1 MQLVLIVVG
10 VFLALLLGWVGYCF
24 VKLGFPERL
33 RLLLGGIDGVHNVVD
48 QAAAR
53 HGDRTLVEV
62 ESPLSWK
69 VPADKVRVAQD
80 QEQAWSAVR
89 VQQTVALLGG
99 ALKKFANPAMGDRV
113 IIYKENAFDL
123 FLFAAAAIRIGG
135 IAAPVNGKLAS
146 ESFGRYVSHLGA
158 KVIVSDLATLERLV
172 TDDVKFPGVELI
184 IVADAAADG
193 KDGAVTELAKLPDGP
208 RVLGLQ
214 WMLAQQVEPAKTVER
229 GPDDPIYIVHTS
241 GTTGFPKGVILLVR
255 GLTQS
260 LKATLMFNMVSR
272 KDLSYF
278 CVPFNHQVT
287 NLYIFT
293 TLSIGLRVIMSSEFQ
308 AQRVLETLSRRRV
321 TIYFG
326 FPITYAQL
334 LAEDLSKYDL
344 DAMRIWGATA
354 DASHEVHQRPLVQ
367 KGSFLR
373 QLGIPRSGSLF
384 VDGLGSSEVG
394 IAALLRIVG
403 PWTKQFG
410 RRVGRPV
417 PIFGPQV
424 RVVDADWKPV
434 PDGEPGRFVIK
445 GPCMFGGY
453 WNAHDKLLS
462 SSQDGWW
469 FTGDIV
475 IRQRDGEFVHLDREV
490 DVISHKQ
497 GVSYTLLMEEEV
509 LKHPAVFDTTVF
521 ALTQADGKVVPAAAV
536 ALKNGADETDAE
548 RLRLEL
554 NEKLP
559 EKDWLAELKVTRW
572 NEFPIG
578 VTGKTLKRVF
588 RAGSS

>member
-10 VFLALLLGWVGYCF
+10 VVLALVLGWVAYCF

-33 RLLLGGIDGVHNVVD
+33 GLLLGGLANIHKVVD

-53 HGDRTLVEV
+53 YGDTTLIEV
-62 ESPLSWK
+62 ETPLKWK
-69 VPADKVRVAQD
+69 VPAGKVRVQND
-80 QEQAWSAVR
+80 QEWSAVR
-89 VQQTVALLGG
+89 VQQTVALIAG
-99 ALKKFANPAMGDRV
+99 ALKKFANPQMGDRV

-123 FLFAAAAIRIGG
+123 FLFASAAIRIGG
-135 IAAPVNGKLAS
+135 IATPVNGKLAS
-146 ESFGRYVSHLGA
+146 ASFGQYVAYLGA
-158 KVIVSDLATLERLV
+158 KVIITDVATLERLV
-172 TDDVKFPGVELI
+172 KDEVKLQGVEFI
-184 IVADAAADG
+184 IVSDAGADG
-193 KDGAVTELAKLPDGP
+193 KDGAITELAQLPAGP
-208 RVLGLQ
+208 RAISLQ
-214 WMLAQQVEPAKTVER
+214 WMLTQQVEPAEAVER
-229 GPDDPIYIVHTS
+229 GLDDPLYIVHTS
-241 GTTGFPKGVILLVR
+241 GTTGFPKGVILLAR
-255 GLTQS
+255 GLMQS
-260 LKATLMFNMVSR
+260 LKATLMFNFVGR
-272 KDLSYF
+272 RDLAYF

-293 TLSIGLRVIMSSEFQ
+293 TLALGARVIMSSEFKSE
-308 AQRVLETLSRRRV
+308 RVLETLSRRRV

-334 LAEDLSKYDL
+334 VVEDLTKYDL
-344 DAMRIWGATA
+344 SAMRIWGTTA
-354 DASHEVHQRPLVQ
+354 DASHEVHQRPLIQ

-373 QLGIPRSGSLF
+373 ELGIPMQGSLF

-394 IAALLRIVG
+394 IAALLRIAG

-417 PIFGPQV
+417 PFFGPQV
-424 RVVDADWKPV
+424 RVVDENWQQV
-434 PDGEPGRFVIK
+434 PDGQPGRFAIK

-462 SSQDGWW
+462 SSQNGWW

-475 IRQRDGEFVHLDREV
+475 IRQPDGEFVHLDREV
-490 DVISHKQ
+490 DVISHQQ

-536 ALKNGADETDAE
+536 ALKNGADSMDAE

-554 NEKLP
+554 NAKLP
-559 EKDWLAELKVTRW
+559 EKDRLAELKVTRW
-572 NEFPIG
+572 SEFPIG

-588 RAGSS
+588 RAGS

>member
-10 VFLALLLGWVGYCF
+10 VLLALVLGWMAYCF

-33 RLLLGGIDGVHNVVD
+33 GLLFGGLASIDKIVD
-48 QAAAR
+48 QSAAR
-53 HGDRTLVEV
+53 YGDTTLIEL
-62 ESPLSWK
+62 ETPLKWK
-69 VPADKVRVAQD
+69 VPAGKVRAA
-80 QEQAWSAVR
+80 QEQEWSAVR
-89 VQQTVALLGG
+89 VQQTVALIAG
-99 ALKKFANPAMGDRV
+99 ALKKFAKPQMGDRV

-123 FLFAAAAIRIGG
+123 FLFASATIRIGG
-135 IAAPVNGKLAS
+135 IATPVNGKLAS
-146 ESFGRYVSHLGA
+146 ESFGQYVTYLGA
-158 KVIVSDLATLERLV
+158 KVIITDLATLGRLV
-172 TDDVKFPGVELI
+172 KDGVKLQGVEFV
-184 IVADAAADG
+184 IVSDAGTDG
-193 KDGAVTELAKLPDGP
+193 QDGIPTELAQLPAGP
-208 RVLGLQ
+208 RVLSLQ
-214 WMLAQQVEPAKTVER
+214 WMLAQPVEPAQAVER
-229 GPDDPIYIVHTS
+229 GLDDPLYIVHTS
-241 GTTGFPKGVILLVR
+241 GTTGFPKGVILLAR

-260 LKATLMFNMVSR
+260 LKATLMFNLVGR
-272 KDLSYF
+272 KDLAYF

-293 TLSIGLRVIMSSEFQ
+293 TLALGTRVIMSSEFK
-308 AQRVLETLSRRRV
+308 AERVLETLSRRRAS
-321 TIYFG
+321 IYFG

-334 LAEDLSKYDL
+334 VVEDLTKYDL
-344 DAMRIWGATA
+344 NAMRIWGTTA
-354 DASHEVHQRPLVQ
+354 DASHEVHQRPLIQ
-367 KGSFLR
+367 KGSFLQ
-373 QLGIPRSGSLF
+373 QLGIPVPGSLF

-394 IAALLRIVG
+394 IAALLRIAG

-417 PIFGPQV
+417 PFFGPQV
-424 RVVDADWKPV
+424 RVVDENWQPV
-434 PDGEPGRFVIK
+434 PDGQPGRFAIK

-462 SSQDGWW
+462 SSQNGWW

-475 IRQRDGEFVHLDREV
+475 IRQPDGEFVHLDREV
-490 DVISHKQ
+490 DVISHQQ

-536 ALKNGADETDAE
+536 ALKNGADSMDAE

-554 NEKLP
+554 NAKLP
-559 EKDWLAELKVTRW
+559 EKDRLAELKVTRW
-572 NEFPIG
+572 SEFPIG

-588 RAGSS
+588 RAGS